1 MPGNTPDRGI
11 FRRRVGKNDFFS
23 KKAGKTLIVFKKDLN
38 IKSGKITHMQH
49 LLWTTWII
57 KERSEQ
63 EKESGA
69 SAAGQKSIQTTRCR
83 LGH

>member
-63 EKESGA
+63 VAMVKGGVKRKEADS
-69 SAAGQKSIQTTRCR
+69 QKM
-83 LGH
+83 